1 MNKYMNL
8 KPAYK
13 RSSSGGSSGGK
24 QDKSSGKKQTKCTLR
39 AGNEYIRGIT
49 GSSSIVSNYGT
60 LNSMKN
66 GTSKSTT
73 STFGK
78 GNNSTLSRSTLG
90 KSHSIFGG
98 KSSNNNNGTL
108 NKSTTSSSSTG
119 RISLFGLRR
128 K

>member
-66 GTSKSTT
+66 ATSKSTA
-73 STFGK
+73 STFSK
-78 GNNSTLSRSTLG
+78 GNNSTLGRSTLG

-98 KSSNNNNGTL
+98 KSNNNNGTL
-108 NKSTTSSSSTG
+108 NKSTSSSSSTG
-119 RISLFGLRR
+119 RRSLFGLRR